1 MRIKL
6 RPIEPLELE
15 FQDGTVKTALFNN
28 DCFIIYEE
36 EFGELSKNLEE
47 KMQEAPYREISKILY
62 CGLKAVDPNIT
73 LDEALEMTYMGGMEL
88 VMEIANS
95 VVRNFDIRG
104 NEESKK
110 KFKAMME
117 KKMDPQE
124 WKELQKAIGI

>member
-28 DCFIIYEE
+28 DCFITYEE

-110 KFKAMME
+110 KFKELME
-117 KKMDPQE
+117 KKMTPKE
-124 WKELQKAIGI
+124 WKELQTVIGI